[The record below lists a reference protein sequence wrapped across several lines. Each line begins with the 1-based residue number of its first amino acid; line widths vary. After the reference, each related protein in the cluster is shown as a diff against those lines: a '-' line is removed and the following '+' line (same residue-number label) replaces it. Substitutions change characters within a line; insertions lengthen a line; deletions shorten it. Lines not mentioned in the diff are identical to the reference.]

1 MSALIGKVAVV
12 VGDGT
17 AEHRSIAVALAESGA
32 DVAIAGN
39 AGVAEVLLHSIANE
53 VWAIGRRSTVVG
65 LIGEDAVSFAQA
77 LARAAQELGR
87 SDMVVRV
94 APVLSA

>member
-1 MSALIGKVAVV
+1 MPVLTGKVVVV

-32 DVAIAGN
+32 DVAVAGT

-65 LIGEDAVSFAQA
+65 LIGEDAFSFAQA
-77 LARAAQELGR
+77 LAKAAQELGR
-87 SDMVVRV
+87 TDMVVRV
-94 APVLSA
+94 VPVLSA